1 MTRSGMAA
9 ILRAVL
15 YSGCFL
21 NSKEFSR
28 VEASSTRRNKIV
40 RKVAQDHRGLEGQT
54 RHAFVCL
61 FELRL

>member
-21 NSKEFSR
+21 NNRELSR
-28 VEASSTRRNKIV
+28 VDVSSDEDARSA
-40 RKVAQDHRGLEGQT
+40 RKQSREEEIC
-54 RHAFVCL
+54 AFVCL
-61 FELRL
+61 LEFGF